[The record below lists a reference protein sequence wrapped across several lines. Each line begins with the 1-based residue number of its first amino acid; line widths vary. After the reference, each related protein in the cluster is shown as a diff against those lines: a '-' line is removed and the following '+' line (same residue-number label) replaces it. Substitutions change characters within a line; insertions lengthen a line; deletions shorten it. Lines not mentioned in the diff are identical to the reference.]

1 MIFRGDSVILSPWF
15 LMISANLDVLRGRV
29 RQACLRSG
37 RDPADVTLVAVSK
50 TFPAD
55 ALRQAAEAGVTDFGE
70 NYVQEL
76 LGKREA
82 LAGEQ
87 IRWHFIGHLQSNKV
101 RKAVA
106 AVSRIQSI
114 DSADLGARVG
124 RVAAEMGRVMPLLI
138 QVDLAGEATKSGVP
152 EAELAAVLEALRG
165 VAGISVDGLMAI
177 PPFLEDPA
185 HVRPYFK
192 RLRELRDESMTRGLL
207 ARGDLSMGMSH
218 DFEAAIEE
226 GATIVRVGTAIFG
239 ERPAKGA

>member
-1 MIFRGDSVILSPWF
+1 MTIAARLTAI
-15 LMISANLDVLRGRV
+15 RGRIAEAAG
-29 RQACLRSG
+29 RAG
-37 RDPADVTLVAVSK
+37 RDPNSVTLVAVSK
-50 TFPAD
+50 FHPVSAIE
-55 ALRQAAEAGVTDFGE
+55 EAYAGGQRHFGE
-70 NYVQEL
+70 NRVQEAEEKKGL
-76 LGKREA
+76 LRPLLEA
-82 LAGEQ
+82 ADPLRLEL
-87 IRWHFIGHLQSNKV
+87 IGALQSNKV

-177 PPFLEDPA
+177 PPFLEDPE